1 MSRALTDAL
10 LVVSVIAVWLGCL
23 GFARVSTPYDRLHC
37 VTFVSV
43 AAGVPLMLACWL
55 NQGASEPILKI
66 VFLVLF
72 ALLNGATLAHATGRA
87 VLHRERS
94 RQDTNQQEGGP

>member
-1 MSRALTDAL
+1 MSQAIAGAL
-10 LVVSVIAVWLGCL
+10 LAIGVLCVWLGCL
-23 GFARVSTPYDRLHC
+23 GFIRLSNAYDRMHC

-43 AAGVPLMLACWL
+43 TAGFAVMLACWA
-55 NQGASEPILKI
+55 NQGASASILKV

-72 ALLNGATLAHATGRA
+72 TLLNGAALGHATGRA

-94 RQDTNQQEGGP
+94 ARKEDW